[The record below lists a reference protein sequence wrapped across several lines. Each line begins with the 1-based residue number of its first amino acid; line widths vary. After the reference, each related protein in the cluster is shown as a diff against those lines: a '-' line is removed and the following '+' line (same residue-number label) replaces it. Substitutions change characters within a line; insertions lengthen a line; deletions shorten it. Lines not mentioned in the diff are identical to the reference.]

1 MIDPPEPDDD
11 TPRQRAPLS
20 WHAGDMPYSEE
31 FGDFYYSRADG
42 RAECRHVFLSG
53 NRLPERFAGRQHFV
67 IAELGFGTGLNFIE
81 TWSAWERA
89 AAPGARLEFH
99 SFELR
104 LLDRQDMIRALA
116 AWPDLGPRA
125 ERLTAGWPDQPEGDI
140 RLDIESCKNSI
151 SLHIH
156 AGLALTEVREAKFD
170 ADAWYLDGFS
180 PARNPEM
187 WSEELMQAVASR
199 TCEGGTF
206 ATYSA
211 AGWVRRNLQAAGF
224 TVEKRPG
231 HAGKRD
237 MSIGILE
244 TGQPRSPEG
253 PLAD

>member
-1 MIDPPEPDDD
+1 MIDPPDKDDD
-11 TPRQRAPLS
+11 SPRQRPPLS

-31 FGDFYYSRADG
+31 FGDFYYSKADG
-42 RAECRHVFLSG
+42 RDECRHVFLAG
-53 NRLPERFAGRQHFV
+53 NGLPERFAGKQHFV

-81 TWSAWERA
+81 TWAVWENA
-89 AAPGARLEFH
+89 VEKGARLDFH

-104 LLDRQDMIRALA
+104 LLDRDDMKRALA

-125 ERLTAGWPDQPEGDI
+125 EELIAAWPDRPRGDI
-140 RLDIESCKNSI
+140 VVAFESCERPVK
-151 SLHIH
+151 LHIH
-156 AGLALTEVREAKFD
+156 SGLALEHVAGADFA

-180 PARNPEM
+180 PARNPDM
-187 WSEELMQAVASR
+187 WSAELMEAVAER

-224 TVEKRPG
+224 AVEKRPG

-237 MSIGILE
+237 MSVGIL
-244 TGQPRSPEG
+244 TADLPVSGQTRP
-253 PLAD
+253 AD